1 MEEGKELVGK
11 VLHYYGKLGVAVIE
25 LEKDLSVGD
34 EIFVEGPSTSFS
46 QTVESMQ
53 IEFENVTKAKADD
66 AVGLKVKSPVRA
78 KDNVY
83 RAKK

>member
-1 MEEGKELVGK
+1 MEEGKELVGRIA
-11 VLHYYGKLGVAVIE
+11 HYYGKIGVAVIE

-34 EIFVEGPSTSFS
+34 EIFIEGPQTSFS
-46 QTVESMQ
+46 QKIESMQ
-53 IEFENVTKAKADD
+53 IEFEPVANAKAGE
-66 AVGLKVKSPVRA
+66 AIGLKVKDPVRA